1 MAIDGISLSRTVGAE
16 AANLRVLL
24 DALGIRNGMTLEA
37 RVMAMPSPGTA
48 RLDIGHGQI
57 DVETPVPLPPGTTL
71 TLTVERQ
78 GQAVRLLAQ
87 PPAVPSLA
95 LPASPGTP
103 MPRAAGGGAGE
114 PLAPPPSLLPGP
126 GGAVPA
132 GLAATAG
139 AVTALLVQAGREIR
153 AAGGARGGKGAGEG
167 AGDGVREATA
177 VAPQASASRA
187 TDRLGALT
195 PVATTRNDVA
205 DAARAYRQTSMP
217 ALSPAGQAGAAPSSH
232 PGRADTAAAHFSQ
245 AHVNQAP
252 PSPVPSLITPAPPV
266 TGAGG
271 PAAAALIDSLRQMLA
286 SAQAVPDPLRR
297 EAETLLARLDPQGV
311 RPSQIPMSAASR
323 ARPVELQPTPA
334 SASQAIAQASVQA
347 PVMEEAASPEP
358 ISLALSRLLQ
368 ALDAAARPGQPR
380 EASLPERGPP
390 QERPSAER
398 VRDNQEKPGASSPT
412 RSQEPGAVPKSAI
425 PSGNPSTDMALRDVR
440 EKAEALALRLGAPAD
455 MARAD
460 LQTLAFDLPVR
471 SGTDVITVPLTIH
484 REPDPDD
491 DPRAAPDEPRAIW
504 TVRFSLSTEEL
515 GPIHATLRLN
525 GGHVAVHLA
534 AERVET
540 ARAFARAR
548 EDLSEALAA
557 GNLVV
562 DRLNIVRAGNS
573 PEPERP
579 HVERR
584 S

>member
-1 MAIDGISLSRTVGAE
+1 
-16 AANLRVLL
+16 
-24 DALGIRNGMTLEA
+24 
-37 RVMAMPSPGTA
+37 
-48 RLDIGHGQI
+48 
-57 DVETPVPLPPGTTL
+57 
-71 TLTVERQ
+71 
-78 GQAVRLLAQ
+78 
-87 PPAVPSLA
+87 
-95 LPASPGTP
+95 
-103 MPRAAGGGAGE
+103 
-114 PLAPPPSLLPGP
+114 
-126 GGAVPA
+126 
-132 GLAATAG
+132 
-139 AVTALLVQAGREIR
+139 
-153 AAGGARGGKGAGEG
+153 
-167 AGDGVREATA
+167 
-177 VAPQASASRA
+177 
-187 TDRLGALT
+187 
-195 PVATTRNDVA
+195 
-205 DAARAYRQTSMP
+205 
-217 ALSPAGQAGAAPSSH
+217 
-232 PGRADTAAAHFSQ
+232 
-245 AHVNQAP
+245 
-252 PSPVPSLITPAPPV
+252 
-266 TGAGG
+266 
-271 PAAAALIDSLRQMLA
+271 
-286 SAQAVPDPLRR
+286 
-297 EAETLLARLDPQGV
+297 
-311 RPSQIPMSAASR
+311 
-323 ARPVELQPTPA
+323 
-334 SASQAIAQASVQA
+334 
-347 PVMEEAASPEP
+347 MEEAASPEP